1 MTYNTGNPIGS
12 TDARDRL
19 DNSENLDLAVNSLS
33 QTFVDRLGRTRDT
46 LEGIYQKS
54 AYYRAGTFDA
64 GYTLTNN
71 RQTLAY
77 GNIEYSWSGA
87 FPKVVSA
94 GSTPATSGGIGAG
107 AWVDRTQ
114 DMLRDELESS
124 AATLLGFKQSA
135 ESIFV
140 RTFID
145 RFSSDEVKVKD
156 FGAVADG
163 SIHTLSELFT
173 SLSLAQVVFPFVT
186 SLSQSIDWAA
196 AQMATNIA
204 VTQAASLI
212 IDGSATETTYKT
224 GAFASVEFDRGIYHF
239 GADAVTIPAQ
249 STKVNIEWR
258 SNSGAAILGDN
269 QFNLNG
275 GARKNKFFKL
285 VFGLA
290 QKAIR
295 VDTSNANE
303 SMLIIEQ
310 CESHGNDIFL
320 DTVSY
325 AASRST
331 MIHIKD
337 FVCGYTRVMVDHY
350 TDHMRIENAW
360 MYAKKGSYDALLRL
374 SGDGVVTIDSSFFI
388 PHGEQIPTPANSR
401 FIDFISDS
409 ANSSPADRS
418 IKQLKITNSRM
429 SLESARGF
437 IWTFDN
443 NNAVKPEGNNQV
455 SSIVIEDSYV
465 GGTGGLPVV
474 EYREGYPGSVILRNC
489 RGFACNKIV
498 SVAASNLS
506 GPVPSSPSALTYH
519 VVMIDE
525 ATRLAQS
532 NSNNSLSLVDPA
544 LEPFC
549 YDTTSQTSK
558 YKRSIKKNIDYR
570 LPVTAAPG
578 AGAIKVKVTIPVF
591 FDSAPPVANRDIL
604 SFMLVT
610 VSDGGATAAGDTGF
624 RATATSII
632 SVVGGDDGGTK
643 KRIVTTTLQDAKGG
657 LSGFTD
663 VSAVPTVFWGQGDT
677 GSADIS
683 KNSTSGTEDFITA
696 VWTSSDVST
705 SWAYIIPLAGLRE
718 NQQDKMQYGVW

>member
-1 MTYNTGNPIGS
+1 MINLEEQFSPRANPADANYPFGSIKDNTSPGANDGTPLAAAWGNDWEGFAQAAMTEAGIVPSGLPDTAQDS
-12 TDARDRL
+12 QLLDAVK
-19 DNSENLDLAVNSLS
+19 AV
-33 QTFVDRLGRTRDT
+33 T
-46 LEGIYQKS
+46 
-54 AYYRAGTFDA
+54 
-64 GYTLTNN
+64 
-71 RQTLAY
+71 
-77 GNIEYSWSGA
+77 SGA
-87 FPKVVSA
+87 LRSEL
-94 GSTPATSGGIGAG
+94 TSDA
-107 AWVDRTQ
+107 A
-114 DMLRDELESS
+114 ELC
-124 AATLLGFKQSA
+124 GFKRS
-135 ESIFV
+135 ELSSVV
-140 RTFID
+140 RSFLD
-145 RFSSDEVKVKD
+145 RFTSDEVKVKD
-156 FGAVADG
+156 FGAIADG
-163 SIHTLSELFT
+163 TLHTLAERFT
-173 SLSLAQVVFPFVT
+173 SLALAQVAFPFVT

-196 AQMATNIA
+196 AQAATNIA
-204 VTQAASLI
+204 VTQAAGLV
-212 IDGSATETTYKT
+212 IDGSATEVTYKT
-224 GAFASVEFDRGIYHF
+224 GAFASVEFDRGVYYF
-239 GADAVTIPAQ
+239 GSDSVLLPSQ
-249 STKVNIEWR
+249 PTKVNIEWR
-258 SNSGAAILGDN
+258 SNSGAAVLGN
-269 QFNLNG
+269 NPFNLNG

-290 QKAIR
+290 NTAIR
-295 VDTSNANE
+295 LDTSNANE

-310 CESHGNDIFL
+310 CESHGNDVFL

-325 AASRST
+325 TASRST

-337 FVCGYTRVMVDHY
+337 FVCGDTRVMVNHY

-388 PHGEQIPTPANSR
+388 PHGVQILTPANSR

-409 ANSSPADRS
+409 TNSAAADRS

-429 SLESARGF
+429 SLESSRGF

-443 NNAVKPEGNNQV
+443 NASKPNGSNQV

-498 SVAASNLS
+498 TIAATNTT

-519 VVMIDE
+519 VIMIDE

-532 NSNNSLSLVDPA
+532 NSNNALSLIDPQ
-544 LEPFC
+544 LESFC

-558 YKRSIKKNIDYR
+558 YKRSIRKNIDYR
-570 LPVTAAPG
+570 LPVSAATG
-578 AGAIKVKVTIPVF
+578 AGANRVKVTLPVF
-591 FDSAPPVANRDIL
+591 FDSDPQVPNRDIL

-610 VSDGGATAAGDTGF
+610 VSDGGAVAAGDTGF
-624 RATATSII
+624 RATAASII
-632 SVVGGDDGGTK
+632 SVVGGSDGGSK
-643 KRIVTTTLQDAKGG
+643 KRIITTVLQDAKGG

-663 VSAVPTVFWGQGDT
+663 VSAVPTVFWGSGDT
-677 GSADIS
+677 GNADIS
-683 KNSTSGTEDFITA
+683 KNSTTGDEDFITA
-696 VWTSSDVST
+696 VWVSSDVST